1 MMLYPD
7 KPVLWLNHSFKIP
20 WRVIQS
26 WNRLVRVKCSL
37 FVFSLTQFIEVK
49 LSSKCWSD
57 RTEES
62 SVWQAL
68 RCETQSNREVMHP
81 RWFFHLYIYSALLPQ
96 HWVLYAKVDSYIYYI
111 YYKAL
116 HLILVH
122 VDAFHPTAFIYHRL
136 SANYH
141 LSYMNFRS
149 LELLQAQLCWI

>member
-7 KPVLWLNHSFKIP
+7 KPVLWLNHSFKLP

-49 LSSKCWSD
+49 LSSKCSSD

-68 RCETQSNREVMHP
+68 RCETQSNREAMHP
-81 RWFFHLYIYSALLPQ
+81 RWFFHLYILSSATTALSALCQGRLIYI
-96 HWVLYAKVDSYIYYI
+96 LYILQGSASDTISCWCIPPNC
-111 YYKAL
+111 L
-116 HLILVH
+116 HLPS
-122 VDAFHPTAFIYHRL
+122 AFCKLPSFIY
-136 SANYH
+136 
-141 LSYMNFRS
+141 
-149 LELLQAQLCWI
+149 EI

>member
-37 FVFSLTQFIEVK
+37 FVFSLTQFMEVK
-49 LSSKCWSD
+49 LSSKCSSD

-68 RCETQSNREVMHP
+68 RCECILIDSFT
-81 RWFFHLYIYSALLPQ
+81 YIYSALLPQ

-122 VDAFHPTAFIYHRL
+122 VDAFHPTAFIYHQL
-136 SANYH
+136 SASYH

>member
-26 WNRLVRVKCSL
+26 WNRLVRVKRSL

-49 LSSKCWSD
+49 LSSKCSSD

-68 RCETQSNREVMHP
+68 RCETQSNREAMHL
-81 RWFFHLYIYSALLPQ
+81 RWFFHLHILSSATTALSALCQ
-96 HWVLYAKVDSYIYYI
+96 GRQYIYYI

-122 VDAFHPTAFIYHRL
+122 VDAFHPTAFIYHQL
-136 SANYH
+136 SASYH
-141 LSYMNFRS
+141 LSYMNCRS
-149 LELLQAQLCWI
+149 LELLQA